1 MALSDELRKL
11 QELRD
16 AGTLTDAEFVQA
28 KAKLLT
34 EPSDIG
40 RLGDGLI
47 GQAANRWVTFR
58 IVMAIIGLI
67 VMAIFFFG
75 FFLPHMNSMPG
86 GGFHP

>member
-16 AGTLTDAEFVQA
+16 AGTLSDAEFVQA
-28 KAKLLT
+28 KSKLLT
-34 EPSDIG
+34 EPSYPG

-47 GQAANRWVTFR
+47 GQAANRWVNFR

-75 FFLPHMNSMPG
+75 FFLPHLNSFPG
-86 GGFHP
+86 GGFPR